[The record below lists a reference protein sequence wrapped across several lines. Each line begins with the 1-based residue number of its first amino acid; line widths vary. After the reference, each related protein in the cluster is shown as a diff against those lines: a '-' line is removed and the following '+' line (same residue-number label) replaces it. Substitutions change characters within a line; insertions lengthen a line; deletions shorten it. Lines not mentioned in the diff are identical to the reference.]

1 MAMTPEEV
9 AAWLRGQG
17 VSEGVIADEAGY
29 VANKYADPGEDP
41 MAVLQSSLGGYLQ
54 RSQSGGDRSTGGYN
68 TQSADPAVTTDYGT
82 TSGRPAS
89 TSASTSAS
97 AGAPITTFGSS
108 SPHPAPTGA
117 DTASLNGLF
126 DQINTDLMAAGH
138 PIVDVP
144 GINLN
149 EDIDASLRSIMQGTD
164 TTSIDTNNAIQGLL
178 ASVGQ
183 GRNEDRLA
191 KRQLQAT
198 ETAQLAQQGLMDQAR
213 TQLADQ
219 GTIGLPGAPQGLET
233 AGARRVAER
242 VAVPFAQSLRD
253 ISINESQ
260 LADDREINAL
270 QLATGWSNAQAT
282 RVLQA
287 AAAGTDRQRILSDIA
302 LGTLDRNMAWNQFLA
317 QFGLEREKFMQ
328 DVRMGN
334 MANISN
340 VISQFQQFL
349 QQLRGGFIGNE

>member
-1 MAMTPEEV
+1 MAMTQQQV
-9 AAWLRGQG
+9 ADWLRGQG
-17 VSEGVIADEAGY
+17 VAEGVIADEAGY
-29 VANKYADPGEDP
+29 VADKYADPGEDP

-54 RSQSGGDRSTGGYN
+54 RSQSGGNRSTGGYN
-68 TQSADPAVTTDYGT
+68 TQSADPAVMTDYGT
-82 TSGRPAS
+82 TPSRAGTVAS
-89 TSASTSAS
+89 RAASPSATAFGS
-97 AGAPITTFGSS
+97 AG
-108 SPHPAPTGA
+108 PHPAPTGA
-117 DTASLNGLF
+117 DTASLNSLF

-138 PIVDVP
+138 PIVNVP

-164 TTSIDTNNAIQGLL
+164 TTTSDTDNAIRQLL
-178 ASVGQ
+178 SSVGQ
-183 GRNEDRLA
+183 GRNEDRLV

-198 ETAQLAQQGLMDQAR
+198 ETAQLAQRGLMDQAR
-213 TQLADQ
+213 AQLADQ
-219 GTIGLPGAPQGLET
+219 GTIGLPGVPQGPET

-260 LADDREINAL
+260 LADDREVNAL

-349 QQLRGGFIGNE
+349 SQLRGGYIGNE